1 MQTDPISDMLARI
14 RNAITA
20 HHLRTTMPAN
30 RLKFD
35 IAAILKQEGYI
46 SDVREETNN
55 KGHKN
60 IEIVLKYDRDRKPA
74 LDGIKRIS
82 RPGCRV
88 YVRKDAIPFVY
99 SGLGISILS
108 TSSGVMTDGEA
119 RKRGVGGEVI
129 CEVW

>member
-1 MQTDPISDMLARI
+1 
-14 RNAITA
+14 
-20 HHLRTTMPAN
+20 MPAN
-30 RLKFD
+30 RLKFN

-46 SDVREETNN
+46 SDVREETNS